1 MRGHA
6 APQDIGII
14 DGRIAAGMGREE
26 EVIGGRLVLPGFVIP
41 MCILRS
47 PACSAVAAV
56 SGADLLQ
63 ISPRAEIYSRLTL
76 SDTQRL
82 TGSLNK

>member
-1 MRGHA
+1 MRGHV

-26 EVIGGRLVLPGFVIP
+26 EEEVIDGRLVLSGFVIP
-41 MCILRS
+41 VCILRS

-56 SGADLLQ
+56 SGGDL
-63 ISPRAEIYSRLTL
+63 
-76 SDTQRL
+76 
-82 TGSLNK
+82 